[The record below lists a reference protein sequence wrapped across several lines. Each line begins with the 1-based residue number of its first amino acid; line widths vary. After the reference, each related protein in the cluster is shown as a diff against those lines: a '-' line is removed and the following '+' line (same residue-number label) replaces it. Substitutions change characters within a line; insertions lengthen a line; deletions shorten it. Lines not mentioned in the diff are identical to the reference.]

1 MNGRLAKKLRKAA
14 QIVAAQDSRAAAGLE
29 DRAARRLYRGMKR
42 DAHRDQGQHPIL
54 QAERRRRAPA
64 RHGPSRPATKDQRKQ
79 SRPMIVI
86 SPVKHLDPK
95 RGDVNRV
102 RRLCE
107 RLPKCVIDGAVL
119 AGWRSP

>member
-1 MNGRLAKKLRKAA
+1 
-14 QIVAAQDSRAAAGLE
+14 
-29 DRAARRLYRGMKR
+29 MKR
-42 DAHRDQGQHPIL
+42 
-54 QAERRRRAPA
+54 RRQFVPAAPSWP
-64 RHGPSRPATKDQRKQ
+64 RTDDQRKQ

-86 SPVKHLDPK
+86 SPVKHLDPE
-95 RGDVNRV
+95 RQDINRV